1 MKSSFAA
8 LPAALLALAG
18 LASMSIAAAAIP
30 APIAAQAQPAHE
42 GHITVTDMVTK
53 RSPAIVSVKFVLKGE
68 MGDMESECQGVI
80 IEADGLVLV
89 SNIQIGGLAARFGG
103 GNVTPTEL
111 KILIGDDTQ
120 GVDASIIARD
130 SELGLA
136 WLKIKEPKGPYA
148 FIDFSTAKDPA
159 MGDTVVVLGQ
169 MGKFFDRVPVAMSGS
184 IAAVTAKPRKLFIP
198 SVTLAPA
205 EFGLPAFD
213 GAGNPI
219 GVVTVILPEDD
230 ELQGPGGMERI
241 LRGVQGGKMILPGAE
256 VVSATQ
262 KAKETAATAPAELA
276 PASSEVP
283 AAPATPA
290 VP

>member
-1 MKSSFAA
+1 MKSS
-8 LPAALLALAG
+8 LAALLAIAG
-18 LASMSIAAAAIP
+18 LATISLATSGGVAPAAADD
-30 APIAAQAQPAHE
+30 AHA
-42 GHITVTDMVTK
+42 GHISFTEMVTK

-80 IEADGLVLV
+80 VEADGLVLV

-111 KILIGDDTQ
+111 KVLIGDDTQ

-136 WLKIKEPKGPYA
+136 WLKIKEPKGPYP
-148 FIDFSTAKDPA
+148 FVDFAASKDPA
-159 MGDTVVVLGQ
+159 LGDGVFVLGQ
-169 MGKFFDRVPVAMSGS
+169 MGKFFDRVPVAMSGNV
-184 IAAVTAKPRKLFIP
+184 AAITAKPRKLFIP
-198 SVTLAPA
+198 SVTLASA

-230 ELQGPGGMERI
+230 EVQGPGGMERI
-241 LRGVQGGKMILPGAE
+241 LRGVQGGKMILPGSE
-256 VVSATQ
+256 VVSATK
-262 KAKETAATAPAELA
+262 KAKETAATAPAE
-276 PASSEVP
+276 PAAEP
-283 AAPATPA
+283 ATAPATAPA

>member
-1 MKSSFAA
+1 MMKSSLAA
-8 LPAALLALAG
+8 LVALAG
-18 LASMSIAAAAIP
+18 IASLSVATLVTP
-30 APIAAQAQPAHE
+30 APAAGQTAHE
-42 GHITVTDMVTK
+42 GHISVSEMVTK

-80 IEADGLVLV
+80 VEADGLVLV

-103 GNVTPTEL
+103 GSVTPTEL

-148 FIDFSTAKDPA
+148 FIDFSASKDPA
-159 MGDTVVVLGQ
+159 LGDGLFVLGQ
-169 MGKFFDRVPVAMSGS
+169 MGKFFDRVPVAMTGNV
-184 IAAVTAKPRKLFIP
+184 AAVTSKPRKLFIP
-198 SVTLAPA
+198 SVTLSPA
-205 EFGLPAFD
+205 EFGLPVFD
-213 GAGNPI
+213 GAGNPV

-262 KAKETAATAPAELA
+262 KAKETAA
-276 PASSEVP
+276 

-290 VP
+290 EPAPAEPAPATPATPATP

>member
-1 MKSSFAA
+1 MKSS
-8 LPAALLALAG
+8 LAALLALAG
-18 LASMSIAAAAIP
+18 LASMSVATLVTPAPAAADDHA
-30 APIAAQAQPAHE
+30 
-42 GHITVTDMVTK
+42 GHISFTEMVTK

-68 MGDMESECQGVI
+68 MGDLESECQGVI
-80 IEADGLVLV
+80 VEADGLVLV

-111 KILIGDDTQ
+111 KVLIGDDTQ

-136 WLKIKEPKGPYA
+136 WLKIKEPKGPYP
-148 FIDFSTAKDPA
+148 FIDFAASKEPA
-159 MGDTVVVLGQ
+159 LGDGVFVLGQ
-169 MGKFFDRVPVAMSGS
+169 MGKFFDRVPVAMSGNV
-184 IAAVTAKPRKLFIP
+184 AAITAKPRKLFIP

-219 GVVTVILPEDD
+219 GVITVILPEDD
-230 ELQGPGGMERI
+230 EVQGPGGMERI

-256 VVSATQ
+256 VVSATK
-262 KAKETAATAPAELA
+262 KAKETAATAPAEPAAEPATA
-276 PASSEVP
+276 PA
-283 AAPATPA
+283 AAPA